1 MVWGVSAGSSTT
13 EIKSVSFSDR
23 LVVMIASF
31 FPVRMDRELH
41 AMWLDV
47 LLEVD
52 NEHGHSKRVDKL
64 AETLGMFWPGM
75 DKEIWVNVSYLF
87 PNPPNPSS

>member
-1 MVWGVSAGSSTT
+1 
-13 EIKSVSFSDR
+13 
-23 LVVMIASF
+23 
-31 FPVRMDRELH
+31 
-41 AMWLDV
+41 MWLDV

-52 NEHGHSKRVDKL
+52 NGHGHSKRVDKL
-64 AETLGMFWPGM
+64 AETLGMFWPRM